1 MSNARKSS
9 SKTDLPVKGKST
21 SAPASKKPALKEAA
35 VKEAATKEPK
45 GNNKQGKR
53 KMDYGVTIK
62 LLYGAAIVLAVG
74 AFIVI
79 GVKTI
84 EDLSAERNA
93 STLLSVYKDMETAQP
108 ATTLLAT
115 ATPEAA
121 EETPLPTPGVDTDVI
136 AAQHRANEEDDLEV
150 DETADY
156 VQPDDV
162 EHTEMEEII
171 QQIVNS
177 VGDDGVVGT
186 IEIPKTGQEYPI
198 IGKWSYKLLKISI
211 CRYQGGLPNEFGSN
225 LVLIGHNYKSGAHF
239 GNLKNLEK
247 GDEIYLTAKGG
258 ERIRYVVYDM
268 ETIAPDAFDE
278 LKEYRG
284 ESGLTLLTCRNNG
297 NNRLIVRCEQQ
308 AVASAVSA
316 NGTGTNG

>member
-1 MSNARKSS
+1 MGGSAPTPAKGSPEGKKGRG
-9 SKTDLPVKGKST
+9 KGK
-21 SAPASKKPALKEAA
+21 L
-35 VKEAATKEPK
+35 
-45 GNNKQGKR
+45 
-53 KMDYGVTIK
+53 DYGVTIK
-62 LLYGAAIVLAVG
+62 LLYGAAIVLAIG

-79 GVKTI
+79 GAKTV

-93 STLLSVYKDMETAQP
+93 STLLSAYKDMETAQP
-108 ATTLLAT
+108 VTTLLAT

-121 EETPLPTPGVDTDVI
+121 QETPVPTPGLDTDVI
-136 AAQHRANEEDDLEV
+136 AAQHRVDEEDDLEV

-156 VQPDDV
+156 VQPEDA
-162 EHTEMEEII
+162 EHSEMEEII
-171 QQIVNS
+171 QQIISS
-177 VGDDGVVGT
+177 VGDDGVIGT

-239 GNLKNLEK
+239 GNLRNLEK

-258 ERIRYVVYDM
+258 ERVRYEVYDM

-297 NNRLIVRCEQQ
+297 NNRLIVRCEQK
-308 AVASAVSA
+308 AVESAVSA
-316 NGTGTNG
+316 GSPGTANS